1 MAGMFAFASLA
12 RAAEESKM
20 RSNRR
25 DFLKHTLGSSAIVSL
40 GAGVPGF
47 LRAAAAASTQEK
59 ETVLVVIQLSGGNDG
74 LNTVVPFADPTY
86 RSSRPKLAISASD
99 VLKVSD
105 SLGFHPSARGLA
117 DLLEDGR
124 LAIIQG
130 VGYDRPNRS
139 HFESMDIWHTC
150 QRKNDQRTT
159 GWLGRYLDQAQ
170 ADKSGV
176 ALALH
181 LGHEK
186 QPFALT
192 AEDVRVPSISSLE
205 GFRLNDRGDEQVRST
220 ISKLA
225 TSPRHE
231 GDSILSFLQSTTKV
245 ALEASQRVEQA
256 SRDYQTPVNYPD
268 NELATKLK
276 TVAQLID
283 SGLGT
288 RVYYVTLDGFDTH
301 SQQPAAHA
309 VLLSQLGAGVS
320 SFMKDVNH
328 HGHGDRVAVLAFSEF
343 GRRVAENASEGTDHG
358 AAAPIFLAGEKVRAG
373 VIGDHPSLTDLEDGD
388 LKFHTDFRRVYATV
402 LESWLGWPSESVLGG
417 RFDPLEAFVA

>member
-1 MAGMFAFASLA
+1 
-12 RAAEESKM
+12 M

-25 DFLKHTLGSSAIVSL
+25 EFLKTTLGTSAVLSL
-40 GAGVPGF
+40 GATAPDF
-47 LRAAAAASTQEK
+47 LRAAAAAGTDEK
-59 ETVLVVIQLSGGNDG
+59 ETVLVVVQLSGGNDG
-74 LNTVVPFADPTY
+74 LNTVVPFADPDY
-86 RSSRPKLAISASD
+86 RSKRPALAIPASE
-99 VLKVSD
+99 VLKISD

-117 DLLEDGR
+117 DLLEENS
-124 LAIIQG
+124 LAIVQG
-130 VGYDRPNRS
+130 VGYDKPNRS

-150 QRKNDQRTT
+150 QRKSDTRTT
-159 GWLGRYLDQAQ
+159 GWLGRYLDAAQ

-176 ALALH
+176 ALAMH

-205 GFRLNDRGDEQVRST
+205 GFRLNDSGGKDVRST

-225 TSPRHE
+225 SSARE
-231 GDSILSFLQSTTKV
+231 ENDSILGFLQSTTTV
-245 ALEASQRVEQA
+245 ALEASHRVEQA
-256 SRDYQTPVNYPD
+256 SRDYKTPVSYPD

-283 SGLGT
+283 AGLGT
-288 RVYYVTLDGFDTH
+288 RIYYVTLDGFDTH

-309 VLLSQLGAGVS
+309 VLLSQLGDGVS
-320 SFMKDVNH
+320 SFIKDVKH
-328 HGHGDRVAVLAFSEF
+328 HGHGDRVAVMAFSEF

-358 AAAPIFLAGEKVRAG
+358 AAAPLFLAGDKVRAG
-373 VIGDHPSLTDLEDGD
+373 LIGDHPSLTDLEDGD

-417 RFDPLEAFVA
+417 RFEPVEAFQA